1 MNAPRA
7 SGVPTV
13 LLAIAVLILLFVLMF
28 PSVTV
33 GPSDSRGAQAKN
45 DVSQIATAVTAFETE
60 YGHLPGTN
68 SGVVGQ
74 ELLTTLTGGNPS
86 LNPRLIVF
94 LEVSPAKKGRS
105 GIRDGVFVDP
115 WGGPYQIAYANG
127 ADTWVTAGT
136 NRMTIPKRVGV
147 WNDPELG
154 KPDRWFWQTAKLAR
168 RGVTSWD

>member
-1 MNAPRA
+1 MKSSRA
-7 SGVPTV
+7 FGIPSVFVTIV
-13 LLAIAVLILLFVLMF
+13 VLILLYVLLR

-33 GPSDSRGAQAKN
+33 STSYSGRTQAKN
-45 DVSQIATAVTAFETE
+45 DVVQIATAVTAFETE

-68 SGVVGQ
+68 SGVVGG
-74 ELLTTLTGGNPS
+74 ELLTTLTGGNPT

-94 LEVSPAKKGRS
+94 LEISPAKKGRS

-127 ADTWVTAGT
+127 TNAWVTAGT
-136 NRMTIPKRVGV
+136 NSTTIPKRVGV

-154 KPDRWFWQTAKLAR
+154 KPDRWFWQPAKLAR